1 MVTVINREEGW
12 VGHRLTQLGIRV
24 WPDRCQLVAKSGE
37 QWMTLGPPRK
47 LPLKV
52 PGNPAELVSAA
63 NDPLLITAYQYMGEY
78 PGADLALLLARK
90 KDFALAM
97 NPPAA

>member
-1 MVTVINREEGW
+1 MTVINKQEGW
-12 VGHRLTQLGIRV
+12 IGHRLTQLGIRV
-24 WPDRCQLVAKSGE
+24 WPDRCQLVAKTGE

-52 PGNPAELVSAA
+52 PRSAAELRDAA

-78 PGADLALLLARK
+78 PGADLAQLLAQK
-90 KDFALAM
+90 KDFSLALNA
-97 NPPAA
+97 PGS